1 MALPF
6 FYIEQLDPQS
16 SLITLN
22 EETSKHVVQ
31 VLRMKEGEQLQLT
44 DGKGNLLLAEI
55 SDAHK
60 RNCVVRT
67 KAASF
72 IPQAAKKV
80 SIAISLVK
88 NASRFEWFLEKAT
101 EIGVHKIIPLICE
114 RTERQHFRHDR
125 MKGILVSAMLQSQQT
140 WLPVLHELVKFEEY
154 IRLTSPSDGF
164 KEEGV
169 GSRQTGA
176 SEGVCKLIAHCED
189 AVKQQFSN
197 FQIDK
202 FSNCIILIGPEGDFT
217 PNEIQLAIENDFIPV
232 TLGETRLRTETAGI
246 TAAVLLC
253 IQ

>member
-1 MALPF
+1 MSLPF
-6 FYIEQLDPQS
+6 FYIEQIDPQS

-31 VLRMKEGEQLQLT
+31 VLRMKAGEQLHLT
-44 DGKGNLLLAEI
+44 DGKGNLVLAEI

-60 RNCVVRT
+60 RNCVVKT

-72 IPQAAKKV
+72 KPQAIKKV

-88 NASRFEWFLEKAT
+88 NASRFEWFLEKVT
-101 EIGVHKIIPLICE
+101 EIGVQEIIPLICE

-125 MKGILVSAMLQSQQT
+125 MQGILVSAMLQSQQT

-154 IRLTSPSDGF
+154 IR
-164 KEEGV
+164 
-169 GSRQTGA
+169 QTGA
-176 SEGVCKLIAHCED
+176 SDGAYKFIAHCEEGN
-189 AVKQQFSN
+189 KQSLKQTMETGGSLYT
-197 FQIDK
+197 
-202 FSNCIILIGPEGDFT
+202 ILIGPEGDFT
-217 PNEIQLAIENDFIPV
+217 PNEIRLAIENKFIAV

-253 IQ
+253 I

>member
-101 EIGVHKIIPLICE
+101 EIGVSEIIPLICE
-114 RTERQHFRHDR
+114 RTEKQKFRYDR
-125 MKGILVSAMLQSQQT
+125 MKGICISAMLQSQQT
-140 WLPVLHELVKFEEY
+140 WLPVLHEPVMYTEY
-154 IRLTSPSDGF
+154 IRTIEGNNDLT
-164 KEEGV
+164 
-169 GSRQTGA
+169 
-176 SEGVCKLIAHCED
+176 KLIAHCEEPGG
-189 AVKQQFSN
+189 KTNLSTIKPLN
-197 FQIDK
+197 H
-202 FSNCIILIGPEGDFT
+202 STILIGPEGDFT
-217 PNEIQLAIENDFIPV
+217 KQEIEFALQNNFIPV
-232 TLGETRLRTETAGI
+232 SLGETRLRTETAGVV
-246 TAAVLLC
+246 AVALLSQ
-253 IQ
+253 I

>member
-1 MALPF
+1 MSLPF
-6 FYIEQLDPQS
+6 FYIEQIDPQS

-31 VLRMKEGEQLQLT
+31 VLRMKAGEQLHLT
-44 DGKGNLLLAEI
+44 DGKGNLILAEI
-55 SDAHK
+55 NDAHK
-60 RNCVVRT
+60 RNCVVKT

-72 IPQAAKKV
+72 KPQAAKRV

-101 EIGVHKIIPLICE
+101 EIGVQEIIPLICE
-114 RTERQHFRHDR
+114 RTERQHFRYDR

-154 IRLTSPSDGF
+154 IR
-164 KEEGV
+164 K
-169 GSRQTGA
+169 TGA
-176 SEGVCKLIAHCED
+176 KDGAYKFIAHCEEGS
-189 AVKQQFSN
+189 KQSIKQMMEAGASMYT
-197 FQIDK
+197 
-202 FSNCIILIGPEGDFT
+202 ILIGPEGDFT
-217 PNEIQLAIENDFIPV
+217 STEIQQAIENNFIPV

-253 IQ
+253 I